1 MKILVT
7 GFDPFG
13 GEATNPAYE
22 AIKLLPDTIDGA
34 EIIKL
39 EIPTVFGKGAQK
51 AIEMIEEKEVDVVV
65 SVGQAGSR
73 SAMTVEKVAINLVE
87 ARIPDN
93 EGQQP
98 FDLKIKEDGENA
110 YFTTLPIKAMV
121 EEMKA
126 NGIPAFVSYTAGTYV
141 CNEVMYQ
148 ELYAVNKRFPS
159 VRAGFV
165 HVPYAAAQAV
175 DKPNGTPFMSIETIA
190 KGLEFGLKAIV
201 ANEEDKSIIMGE
213 TH

>member
-1 MKILVT
+1 MKILIT

-13 GEATNPAYE
+13 GEPTNPAYE

-39 EIPTVFGKGAQK
+39 EIPTVFGKGAEK
-51 AIEMIEEKEVDVVV
+51 AIKMIAEKDVDVVL

-98 FDLKIKEDGENA
+98 FDVKVKEDGDTA

-121 EEMKA
+121 DEMKT
-126 NGIPAFVSYTAGTYV
+126 NGIPAFISYTAGTYV

-148 ELYAVNKRFPS
+148 VLYAVNKTYPN

-165 HVPYAAAQAV
+165 HVPYAASQAV

-190 KGLEFGLKAIV
+190 KGLEYSLKAIV
-201 ANEEDKSIIMGE
+201 ANEKDKEIIMGE

>member
-13 GEATNPAYE
+13 GEPTNPAYE

-51 AIEMIEEKEVDVVV
+51 AISMIEEREVDVVV

-98 FDLKIKEDGENA
+98 FDLKIQEDGENA

-148 ELYAVNKRFPS
+148 ELYAVNKRFPN

-165 HVPYAAAQAV
+165 HVPYASAQAV

-201 ANEEDKSIIMGE
+201 ANEQDKSIIMGE